1 MTRQP
6 ASPAAPSL
14 PEAPASA
21 MAQILG
27 QRRQQE
33 DSLRLTGFASGDRR
47 GLLALVC
54 DGMGGHSGGDRAS
67 GLVADQF
74 IEHFLSASGTMP
86 ERLRRALTG
95 AHEALQQAASAN
107 PALEDMGTTLVAACV
122 VGAELYWLSVGDSLL
137 WLLRQ
142 GQLQRLNEDHSMA
155 PVFERLVAMG
165 EMSASA
171 AEHDGQRHALRSAVT
186 RRPIHRVDGPEQPL
200 RLQPGDAVLVASD
213 GLGGLAAADIVAA
226 LTPSAGSAEQHLQAL
241 FERLQQRQNP
251 QQDNASAVL
260 LELPPLTGD
269 ARAIGGGV
277 ARWTASRWRHPIG
290 LILLALILIL
300 IVTDVV
306 GDLL

>member
-1 MTRQP
+1 MTRP
-6 ASPAAPSL
+6 SASPPQPSQAEV
-14 PEAPASA
+14 PGGAV
-21 MAQILG
+21 AQILG

-33 DSLRLTGFASGDRR
+33 DSLRLTGFTSGGSR

-54 DGMGGHSGGDRAS
+54 DGMGGHPGGDRAS

-74 IEHFLSASGTMP
+74 IEHFLNASGTMP

-165 EMSASA
+165 EMSATA
-171 AEHDGQRHALRSAVT
+171 AEQDGQRHALRSVVT
-186 RRPIHRVDGPEQPL
+186 RQPIHRVDGPEQPL

-213 GLGGLAAADIVAA
+213 GLGDLAAEDIIAA
-226 LTPSAGSAEQHLQAL
+226 LAPSAGNTEQRLQSL
-241 FERLQQRQNP
+241 FERLQQRQDP

-260 LELPPLTGD
+260 LEIPPHTDSALAT
-269 ARAIGGGV
+269 GGGITP
-277 ARWTASRWRHPIG
+277 RSPSRWLHPIG
-290 LILLALILIL
+290 CILVALILFL
-300 IVTDVV
+300 IVTEVV
-306 GDLL
+306 GDLQ